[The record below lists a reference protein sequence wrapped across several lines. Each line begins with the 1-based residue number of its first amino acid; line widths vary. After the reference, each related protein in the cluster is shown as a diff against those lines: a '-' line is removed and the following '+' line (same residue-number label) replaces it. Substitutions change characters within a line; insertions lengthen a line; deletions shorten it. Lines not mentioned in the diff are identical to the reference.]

1 MRHLLDIMS
10 STVGQSVQRELRA
23 IGIWEEGFAKVRPEL
38 ISGLRLCES
47 WCKACEELIY
57 LWKDNTQGRSWVGF
71 DYKDEFVLL
80 LGRRLQEILT
90 LRQTREELSRLLSGD
105 FDTENDQ
112 KQMQNARSAT
122 LVGSL
127 GKYFAGIDP
136 LLCSHYT
143 DSAWHR
149 AVEKYEK
156 SLAPLDFQIAANFRH
171 MISPLHE
178 TPLPLLHELRQFKHL
193 LSRCNIRRALVSE
206 REALLH
212 QLVDMIE
219 NMGENFHVLIHDAT
233 SGLEKYSCLLGKHVS
248 GILRARQISFHIQ
261 DLAEGNTEL
270 FGDLEHAKV
279 LLSLGSEL
287 QSRCRKTEH

>member
-1 MRHLLDIMS
+1 MDHKCNAPVRNHEFTICTNRYPESRMRHLLDIMS

-47 WCKACEELIY
+47 WCKACEELIF
-57 LWKDNTQGRSWVGF
+57 LWKDNTEGRSWVGF

-143 DSAWHR
+143 DSAWSSFQSDDAVKELLKFKYDVLRHR

-156 SLAPLDFQIAANFRH
+156 SLAPLDFQIAANFRQ

-219 NMGENFHVLIHDAT
+219 NMGENFHVLIHDAIW
-233 SGLEKYSCLLGKHVS
+233 LCVLHV
-248 GILRARQISFHIQ
+248 QI
-261 DLAEGNTEL
+261 
-270 FGDLEHAKV
+270 
-279 LLSLGSEL
+279 
-287 QSRCRKTEH
+287 

>member
-156 SLAPLDFQIAANFRH
+156 SLAPLDFQIAANFRQ

-193 LSRCNIRRALVSE
+193 LSRCNIRRAL
-206 REALLH
+206 
-212 QLVDMIE
+212 Q
-219 NMGENFHVLIHDAT
+219 
-233 SGLEKYSCLLGKHVS
+233 
-248 GILRARQISFHIQ
+248 
-261 DLAEGNTEL
+261 
-270 FGDLEHAKV
+270 
-279 LLSLGSEL
+279 
-287 QSRCRKTEH
+287 